1 MNFRIETN
9 KSFILYPLSFIQMN
23 ISVGILTAPHIE
35 FEQREHGFLLKNVR
49 IGIGFH
55 WDRHEDQLFEG
66 RLTIQKNADGT
77 ETAINTLPLEDY
89 LTSVIS
95 SEMSA
100 DSPLELLKAHAV
112 ISRSWALR
120 AIGHT
125 EHVGF
130 DVCADD
136 HCQRYEGLL
145 RRNERAVEAVRET
158 EGQVLL
164 YGGEVCDCR
173 YYKCCGG
180 KTERF
185 STCWEDI
192 DMPYLQP
199 VDCPYCGKAV
209 GNTRLQRLVL
219 NNYDQET
226 RDFHDWEV
234 RYTAEELAD
243 IIREKTGIDF
253 GEIVSLRPLK
263 RGASGRIYELEI
275 IGTKHRAVISKELK
289 IRQVLSRTCLYSS
302 WFDVDTTPLKTIKR
316 PLKDTPLMSANEPLI
331 DSSESINNSLK
342 NSNASFNESLMSFNG
357 EPRINDSL
365 TGINGEPKN
374 MPKEFIFRGHGWG
387 HGVGLCQ
394 IGAAEMAMEGFT
406 YQQIL
411 AHYYPSSVLSI
422 YQE

>member
-9 KSFILYPLSFIQMN
+9 KSFILHPLSFIQMN

-112 ISRSWALR
+112 ISRSWAIR

-145 RRNERAVEAVRET
+145 RRNERAVAAVRET
-158 EGQVLL
+158 AGEVLM
-164 YGGEVCDCR
+164 YGDEVCDCR

-192 DMPYLQP
+192 DIPYLQP

-243 IIREKTGIDF
+243 IIRKKTGIDF

-302 WFDVDTTPLKTIKR
+302 WFDVEEMRAIAGGDACVP
-316 PLKDTPLMSANEPLI
+316 
-331 DSSESINNSLK
+331 
-342 NSNASFNESLMSFNG
+342 G
-357 EPRINDSL
+357 
-365 TGINGEPKN
+365 G
-374 MPKEFIFRGHGWG
+374 FILRGHGWG